1 MWPVVLAHSHQLGRL
16 CQLPGGECWLCCCS
30 SCPLLWR
37 QCLLL
42 ADLMALASSH
52 NLAEDLQ
59 EKEPRAGQSSE
70 AQVQKRGSSAA
81 ELSVTQQSS
90 ESSFVLP
97 VLDSALCVLS
107 LMSCFRSGDVRW
119 FKSSLSLLVLP
130 LLVSQFTDP

>member
-1 MWPVVLAHSHQLGRL
+1 
-16 CQLPGGECWLCCCS
+16 
-30 SCPLLWR
+30 
-37 QCLLL
+37 
-42 ADLMALASSH
+42 MALASSH

-59 EKEPRAGQSSE
+59 EKEPRARQSSE

-107 LMSCFRSGDVRW
+107 LMSCFRSRDVRW

-130 LLVSQFTDP
+130 LLVSQFTDQ

>member
-52 NLAEDLQ
+52 NLAEDLRKKSLEQ
-59 EKEPRAGQSSE
+59 DRAVRHRFRKE
-70 AQVQKRGSSAA
+70 A

-107 LMSCFRSGDVRW
+107 LMSCFRSGDARW